1 MGAGKSYIAAVIAQY
16 YYQKNMK
23 AAIVTS
29 KPILVSQYN
38 RMLGKARFHITV
50 LTIEQALSDQDK
62 FEVFIIDEAD

>member
-1 MGAGKSYIAAVIAQY
+1 MAAKAIFDKARVTPIKLKMGAGKSYIAAVIAQY

-38 RMLGKARFHITV
+38 RMLGKAR
-50 LTIEQALSDQDK
+50 
-62 FEVFIIDEAD
+62 